1 MFIHFIA
8 RWRVRLRQRRTT
20 DRTNDG
26 AGGGGNGDGGE
37 WECTNTETAQTAPL
51 ETPLYIYIYIYIE
64 ICMNLRTYRWRVYMH
79 IVCENWLNHVG
90 IGWWNMVSFSG
101 RPKTVCAMEWCRGPQ
116 TPSPYTQRC
125 TRETSDGPILL
136 LDSWWTG
143 WRDAGLQSR
152 GSLCG
157 QRHSALTYFFFGFIV
172 MLTLRL
178 LYLFFPSFF
187 SIFYTHIYS
196 IFVFEKLLKMCV
208 SIIALHSVE
217 WAIETE
223 CGTKG
228 NRTNRRIRYICLN
241 EVAVA
246 G

>member
-1 MFIHFIA
+1 MTSA
-8 RWRVRLRQRRTT
+8 TATTTT
-20 DRTNDG
+20 DRPNERRCRWWRQWRWRRMGMYKHRDG
-26 AGGGGNGDGGE
+26 ANRSAR
-37 WECTNTETAQTAPL
+37 NTSIY
-51 ETPLYIYIYIYIE
+51 LYAYTCIYIQ

-79 IVCENWLNHVG
+79 IVYENWLNHVG

-143 WRDAGLQSR
+143 WRDAGLESR
-152 GSLCG
+152 GSLGG

-178 LYLFFPSFF
+178 LYLFFLLFF
-187 SIFYTHIYS
+187 HILHTYL
-196 IFVFEKLLKMCV
+196 FHFCV
-208 SIIALHSVE
+208 WKIIKNVCKYYCSELGRVSDWDRV
-217 WAIETE
+217 W
-223 CGTKG
+223 
-228 NRTNRRIRYICLN
+228 N
-241 EVAVA
+241 ERW
-246 G
+246 